1 MNEMR
6 CDFREHDSRSRWAET
21 CGARVEN
28 PSSNLCLLKHGEATR
43 ADVRKPRVG
52 GRMAIRS
59 QLADVT
65 QNECAHAL
73 PRSLGRQ
80 EQFLWRR
87 EKIEDAPKLMTL
99 SESEQ
104 YLTTSSTRSATE
116 ASRMSRSSPTLT
128 GRSRFTHTSK
138 TSHDVQRRMVE
149 PELQNDSQAA
159 DSATMIDENLDHE
172 RKGSGKYQSHFTR
185 C

>member
-6 CDFREHDSRSRWAET
+6 CDFREHDNRSRWAET
-21 CGARVEN
+21 CGARDAN
-28 PSSNLCLLKHGEATR
+28 PCSNMCFLKQGEAIR
-43 ADVRKPRVG
+43 ADVMKPRVG
-52 GRMAIRS
+52 GRMATRS
-59 QLADVT
+59 RLADVT

-73 PRSLGRQ
+73 PRFLRKQ

-87 EKIEDAPKLMTL
+87 EIEDAPKLMTL

-104 YLTTSSTRSATE
+104 YLTTSSTWSATE
-116 ASRMSRSSPTLT
+116 ASRISRSSPTLI
-128 GRSRFTHTSK
+128 RKSRLTHTK
-138 TSHDVQRRMVE
+138 LLTTSSARMVE

-159 DSATMIDENLDHE
+159 DSATMIDEYLDHV
-172 RKGSGKYQSHFTR
+172 RKGSGKHRSHLTR